1 MKKLIIITAIGY
13 LAAFQVNAQDAAIA
27 SLFDKYADNEEL
39 TKVNISQ
46 KMFSLFTNLEP
57 DDPET
62 KELANAISKLKG
74 VKILASSD
82 STING
87 MKYYREATKNIQK
100 SRFEE
105 LMSVRD
111 GDKDMV
117 FLIKENG
124 GIINE
129 LLMLVGGEHQF
140 VAMDLFG
147 EIDLKQISKLSK
159 GMNMKGM
166 EYLENIDKD
175 SGEGS
180 DEGGN
185 GQ

>member
-1 MKKLIIITAIGY
+1 MKKLLIITCIGY
-13 LAAFQVNAQDAAIA
+13 LTAFQVNAQDAAIS

-74 VKILASSD
+74 VKILASD
-82 STING
+82 SIANG
-87 MKYYREATKNIQK
+87 RKYYREASQNIRK
-100 SRFEE
+100 SQFEE

-117 FLIKENG
+117 FMIKESG

-129 LLMLVGGEHQF
+129 LLMLVGGDHQF

-166 EYLENIDKD
+166 EYLENIDQD
-175 SGEGS
+175 SKKGKE
-180 DEGGN
+180 
-185 GQ
+185 

>member
-1 MKKLIIITAIGY
+1 MKKLLITLSIGY
-13 LAAFQVNAQDAAIA
+13 LTAFQVNAQDAAIS

-46 KMFSLFTNLEP
+46 KMFSLFTQLEP

-62 KELANAISKLKG
+62 KELADAISKLKG
-74 VKILASSD
+74 VKILASD
-82 STING
+82 SIANG
-87 MKYYREATKNIQK
+87 RKYYQEAAKNIRK
-100 SRFEE
+100 SQFEE

-117 FLIKENG
+117 FMIKESG
-124 GIINE
+124 GIISE
-129 LLMLVGGEHQF
+129 LLMLVGGDHQF

-175 SGEGS
+175 PKKGS
-180 DEGGN
+180 
-185 GQ
+185 

>member
-1 MKKLIIITAIGY
+1 MKKLLIILSIGY
-13 LAAFQVNAQDAAIA
+13 LTAFQVNAQDAAIS

-74 VKILASSD
+74 VKILASD
-82 STING
+82 SIANG
-87 MKYYREATKNIQK
+87 RKYYQEASKNIRK
-100 SRFEE
+100 SQFEE

-117 FLIKENG
+117 FMIKEEG

-129 LLMLVGGEHQF
+129 LLMLVGGDHQF

-166 EYLENIDKD
+166 EYLENIDQDPKK
-175 SGEGS
+175 GS
-180 DEGGN
+180 
-185 GQ
+185 

>member
-1 MKKLIIITAIGY
+1 MKKLLITLSIGY
-13 LAAFQVNAQDAAIA
+13 LTAFQVNAQDAAIS

-74 VKILASSD
+74 VKILASD
-82 STING
+82 SIANG
-87 MKYYREATKNIQK
+87 RKYYREASQNIRK
-100 SRFEE
+100 SQFEE

-117 FLIKENG
+117 FMIKESG

-129 LLMLVGGEHQF
+129 LLMLVGGDHQF

-166 EYLENIDKD
+166 EYLENIDQD
-175 SGEGS
+175 SKKGKE
-180 DEGGN
+180 
-185 GQ
+185 

>member
-1 MKKLIIITAIGY
+1 MKKLIIITVIGY
-13 LAAFQVNAQDAAIA
+13 LTAFQVNAQDAAIA

-46 KMFSLFTNLEP
+46 KMFDLFTNLEP
-57 DDPET
+57 DDPDT
-62 KELANAISKLKG
+62 KELTEAISKLKG
-74 VKILASSD
+74 VKILASD
-82 STING
+82 SIANG
-87 MKYYREATKNIQK
+87 RKYYQEANK
-100 SRFEE
+100 SIRKANFEE

-117 FLIKENG
+117 FMIKESN

-129 LLMLVGGEHQF
+129 LLMLVGGENQF

-175 SGEGS
+175 SKKGS
-180 DEGGN
+180 
-185 GQ
+185 

>member
-1 MKKLIIITAIGY
+1 MKKLIIILSIGY
-13 LAAFQVNAQDAAIA
+13 LTAFQVNAQDAAIS

-39 TKVNISQ
+39 TKVSISQ

-62 KELANAISKLKG
+62 KELADAISKLKG
-74 VKILASSD
+74 VKILASD
-82 STING
+82 SIADG
-87 MKYYREATKNIQK
+87 RKYYREASQNIRK
-100 SRFEE
+100 SQFEE

-117 FLIKENG
+117 FMIKESG
-124 GIINE
+124 GIISE
-129 LLMLVGGEHQF
+129 LLMLVGGDHQF

-166 EYLENIDKD
+166 EYLENIDQD
-175 SGEGS
+175 SKEGK
-180 DEGGN
+180 E
-185 GQ
+185 

>member
-1 MKKLIIITAIGY
+1 MKKLIITISIAY
-13 LAAFQVNAQDAAIA
+13 LTAFQVNAQDAAIS

-62 KELANAISKLKG
+62 KELADAISKLKG
-74 VKILASSD
+74 VKILASD
-82 STING
+82 SIADG
-87 MKYYREATKNIQK
+87 RKYYREASRSIQK
-100 SRFEE
+100 SQFEE

-117 FLIKENG
+117 FMIKESG

-129 LLMLVGGEHQF
+129 LLMLVGGDHQF

-166 EYLENIDKD
+166 KYLENIDKD
-175 SGEGS
+175 PKKGS
-180 DEGGN
+180 
-185 GQ
+185 

>member
-1 MKKLIIITAIGY
+1 MKKLLITLSIGY
-13 LAAFQVNAQDAAIA
+13 LTAFQVNAQDAAIS

-74 VKILASSD
+74 VKILASD
-82 STING
+82 SIANG
-87 MKYYREATKNIQK
+87 RKYYQEASKNIRK
-100 SRFEE
+100 SQFEE

-117 FLIKENG
+117 FMIKEEG

-129 LLMLVGGEHQF
+129 LLMLVGGDHQF

-166 EYLENIDKD
+166 EYLENIDQDPKK
-175 SGEGS
+175 GS
-180 DEGGN
+180 
-185 GQ
+185 

>member
-1 MKKLIIITAIGY
+1 MKKLLITLSIGY
-13 LAAFQVNAQDAAIA
+13 LTAFQVNAQDAAIS

-74 VKILASSD
+74 VKILASD
-82 STING
+82 SIANG
-87 MKYYREATKNIQK
+87 RKYYREASQNIRK
-100 SRFEE
+100 SQFEE

-117 FLIKENG
+117 FMIKESG

-129 LLMLVGGEHQF
+129 LLMLVGGDHQF

-166 EYLENIDKD
+166 EYLENIDKG
-175 SGEGS
+175 SKEGS
-180 DEGGN
+180 
-185 GQ
+185 

>member
-1 MKKLIIITAIGY
+1 MKKLLITLSIGY
-13 LAAFQVNAQDAAIA
+13 LTAFQVNAQDAAIS

-74 VKILASSD
+74 VKILASD
-82 STING
+82 SIANG
-87 MKYYREATKNIQK
+87 RKYYQEASKNIRK
-100 SRFEE
+100 SQFEE

-117 FLIKENG
+117 FMIKESG
-124 GIINE
+124 GVINE
-129 LLMLVGGEHQF
+129 LLMLVGGDHQF
-140 VAMDLFG
+140 VAMNLFG

-166 EYLENIDKD
+166 EYLENIDQ
-175 SGEGS
+175 GS
-180 DEGGN
+180 KKEKE
-185 GQ
+185 

>member
-1 MKKLIIITAIGY
+1 MKKLIMILSIGY
-13 LAAFQVNAQDAAIA
+13 LTAFQVNAQDAAIS

-39 TKVNISQ
+39 TKVSISQ

-74 VKILASSD
+74 VKILASD
-82 STING
+82 SIADG
-87 MKYYREATKNIQK
+87 RKYYREASQNIRK
-100 SRFEE
+100 SQFEE

-117 FLIKENG
+117 FMIKESG
-124 GIINE
+124 GIISE
-129 LLMLVGGEHQF
+129 LLMLVGGDHQF

-166 EYLENIDKD
+166 EYLENIDQD
-175 SGEGS
+175 SKKGKE
-180 DEGGN
+180 
-185 GQ
+185 

>member
-1 MKKLIIITAIGY
+1 MKKLIMITIVGY
-13 LAAFQVNAQDAAIA
+13 LVAFQVNAQDAAIA
-27 SLFDKYADNEEL
+27 SLFEKYADNEEL
-39 TKVNISQ
+39 TKVNVSQ

-57 DDPET
+57 EDPET
-62 KELANAISKLKG
+62 QELAEAISKLKG
-74 VKILASSD
+74 VKILASD
-82 STING
+82 SIRNG
-87 MKYYREATKNIQK
+87 RKYYQEATKNIRQ
-100 SRFEE
+100 SDFEE

-117 FLIKENG
+117 FMIKEDG

-129 LLMLVGGEHQF
+129 LLMLVGGENQF

-175 SGEGS
+175 STEGS
-180 DEGGN
+180 
-185 GQ
+185 

>member
-1 MKKLIIITAIGY
+1 MKKLIMILSIGY
-13 LAAFQVNAQDAAIA
+13 LTAFQVNAQDAAIS

-39 TKVNISQ
+39 TKVSISQ

-62 KELANAISKLKG
+62 KELADAISKLKG
-74 VKILASSD
+74 VKILASD
-82 STING
+82 SIADG
-87 MKYYREATKNIQK
+87 RKYYREASQNIRK
-100 SRFEE
+100 SQFEE

-117 FLIKENG
+117 FMIKESG
-124 GIINE
+124 GIISE
-129 LLMLVGGEHQF
+129 LLMLVGGDHQF

-166 EYLENIDKD
+166 EYLENIDQD
-175 SGEGS
+175 SKEGK
-180 DEGGN
+180 E
-185 GQ
+185 

>member
-1 MKKLIIITAIGY
+1 MKKLLIITLIGY
-13 LAAFQVNAQDAAIA
+13 LTAFQVNAQDAAIA
-27 SLFDKYADNEEL
+27 SLFEKYADNEEL

-57 DDPET
+57 EDPET

-74 VKILASSD
+74 VKILASD
-82 STING
+82 SITDG
-87 MKYYREATKNIQK
+87 RKYYREATQNIKK
-100 SRFEE
+100 SKFEE

-117 FLIKENG
+117 FMIKENG
-124 GIINE
+124 GVIDE
-129 LLMLVGGEHQF
+129 LLMLVGGDHQF

-166 EYLENIDKD
+166 EYLENIDKNPKK
-175 SGEGS
+175 GS
-180 DEGGN
+180 
-185 GQ
+185 

>member
-1 MKKLIIITAIGY
+1 MKKLLITLSIGY
-13 LAAFQVNAQDAAIA
+13 LTAFQVNAQDAAISA
-27 SLFDKYADNEEL
+27 LFDKYADNEEL

-74 VKILASSD
+74 VKILASD
-82 STING
+82 SIANG
-87 MKYYREATKNIQK
+87 RKYYQEANKNIRK
-100 SRFEE
+100 SQFEE

-117 FLIKENG
+117 FMIKESG
-124 GIINE
+124 GVINE
-129 LLMLVGGEHQF
+129 LLMLVGGDHQF
-140 VAMDLFG
+140 VAMNLFG

-175 SGEGS
+175 PKKGS
-180 DEGGN
+180 
-185 GQ
+185 

>member
-1 MKKLIIITAIGY
+1 MKKLLLTLSIGY
-13 LAAFQVNAQDAAIA
+13 LTAFQVNAQDAAIS

-74 VKILASSD
+74 VKILASD
-82 STING
+82 SIANG
-87 MKYYREATKNIQK
+87 RKYYQEASKNIRK
-100 SRFEE
+100 SQFEE

-117 FLIKENG
+117 FLIKEEG

-129 LLMLVGGEHQF
+129 LLMLVGGDHQF

-166 EYLENIDKD
+166 EYLENIDQDPKK
-175 SGEGS
+175 GS
-180 DEGGN
+180 
-185 GQ
+185 

>member
-1 MKKLIIITAIGY
+1 MKKLLIILSIGY
-13 LAAFQVNAQDAAIA
+13 LTAFQVNAQDAAIS

-74 VKILASSD
+74 VKILASD
-82 STING
+82 SIANG
-87 MKYYREATKNIQK
+87 RKYYQEASKNIRK
-100 SRFEE
+100 SQFEE

-117 FLIKENG
+117 FMIKESG

-129 LLMLVGGEHQF
+129 LLMLVGGDHQF

-166 EYLENIDKD
+166 EYLENIDQDPKK
-175 SGEGS
+175 GS
-180 DEGGN
+180 
-185 GQ
+185 

>member
-1 MKKLIIITAIGY
+1 MKKLLMITLIGY
-13 LAAFQVNAQDAAIA
+13 LIAFQVNAQDAAIA

-62 KELANAISKLKG
+62 KELADAISKLKG
-74 VKILASSD
+74 VKILASD
-82 STING
+82 SIADG
-87 MKYYREATKNIQK
+87 RKYYQEAAK
-100 SRFEE
+100 SIRKGKFEE

-111 GDKDMV
+111 GDKDMI
-117 FLIKENG
+117 FMIKENG
-124 GIINE
+124 GVIDE
-129 LLMLVGGEHQF
+129 LLMLVGGDHQF

-166 EYLENIDKD
+166 EYLENIDQDPKK
-175 SGEGS
+175 GS
-180 DEGGN
+180 
-185 GQ
+185 

>member
-1 MKKLIIITAIGY
+1 MKKLLIILSIGY
-13 LAAFQVNAQDAAIA
+13 LTAFQVNAQDAAIS

-74 VKILASSD
+74 VKILASD
-82 STING
+82 SIANG
-87 MKYYREATKNIQK
+87 RKYYREASQNIRK
-100 SRFEE
+100 SQFEE

-117 FLIKENG
+117 FMIKESG

-129 LLMLVGGEHQF
+129 LLMLVGGDHQF

-175 SGEGS
+175 SKEGK
-180 DEGGN
+180 E
-185 GQ
+185 

>member
-1 MKKLIIITAIGY
+1 MKKLLITLSIGY
-13 LAAFQVNAQDAAIA
+13 LTAFQVNAQDAAIS

-74 VKILASSD
+74 VKILASD
-82 STING
+82 SIADG
-87 MKYYREATKNIQK
+87 RKYYQEASKNIRK
-100 SRFEE
+100 SQFEE

-117 FLIKENG
+117 FMIKEEG

-129 LLMLVGGEHQF
+129 LLMLVGGDHQF

-166 EYLENIDKD
+166 EYLENIDQDPKK
-175 SGEGS
+175 GS
-180 DEGGN
+180 
-185 GQ
+185 

>member
-1 MKKLIIITAIGY
+1 MKKLIIITIIGY
-13 LAAFQVNAQDAAIA
+13 LVAFQVNAQDAAIT

-39 TKVNISQ
+39 TKVNVSQ
-46 KMFSLFTNLEP
+46 KMFSLFTELEP
-57 DDPET
+57 DDPDT
-62 KELANAISKLKG
+62 KELTEAISKLKG
-74 VKILASSD
+74 VKILASD
-82 STING
+82 SVADAR
-87 MKYYREATKNIQK
+87 KYYREATKNISK
-100 SRFEE
+100 TNFEE

-117 FLIKENG
+117 FMIKEEG
-124 GIINE
+124 GIISE

-166 EYLENIDKD
+166 EYLENIDSDDKKG
-175 SGEGS
+175 SGGR
-180 DEGGN
+180 
-185 GQ
+185 

>member
-1 MKKLIIITAIGY
+1 MKKLIMIISIGC
-13 LAAFQVNAQDAAIA
+13 LTAFQVNAQDAAIS

-62 KELANAISKLKG
+62 KELADAISKLKG
-74 VKILASSD
+74 VKILASD
-82 STING
+82 SIADG
-87 MKYYREATKNIQK
+87 RKYYREAAKNIRESQ
-100 SRFEE
+100 FEE

-117 FLIKENG
+117 FMIKESG

-129 LLMLVGGEHQF
+129 LLMLVGGDHQF

-175 SGEGS
+175 PKKGS
-180 DEGGN
+180 
-185 GQ
+185 